1 MAGTKAKW
9 PKLGD
14 LENRSFVICLIDYAM
29 SAEQDCKDSLSVRRK
44 TIRNEY
50 MRLCRTRKLK
60 KAEEAK
66 VSVQMNGSRPNFR
79 KRTPD
84 L

>member
-1 MAGTKAKW
+1 
-9 PKLGD
+9 
-14 LENRSFVICLIDYAM
+14 M

-79 KRTPD
+79 KRTPE